1 MKATVKILSIVKVTH
16 DVLAFTCEKPEGI
29 SYQPGQATDVS
40 INKDGWRDEKRPF
53 TPTSLPHEEFL
64 EFIIKTYPSHKGV
77 TGQLL
82 HLKEGD
88 EFIIHDFF
96 GTITYRGEGIF
107 IAGGAGVTPFI
118 AILRELEKSGRIGNN
133 KLIFANK
140 TRADIIH
147 RDYFSKLLDKNFIN
161 ILSEESAEEY
171 AEGLVTKDFL
181 QKHIDSK
188 DTVFY
193 ICGPDPMI
201 EMLEGEIHSLGF
213 GDDAI
218 VREVW

>member
-1 MKATVKILSIVKVTH
+1 MKEIVKIKSIGKVTH
-16 DVLAFTCEKPEGI
+16 DVLKITLEKPEGF
-29 SYQPGQATDVS
+29 SYEPGQATEIS
-40 INKDGWRDEKRPF
+40 LNRDGWKEEKRPF
-53 TPTSLPHEEFL
+53 TPTSLPSEENL
-64 EFIIKTYPSHKGV
+64 EYTIKTYPSHKGV
-77 TGQLL
+77 TEQLL

-88 EFIIHDFF
+88 EFIIHDVF

-118 AILRELEKSGRIGNN
+118 AIFRGLEKSGRIGNN

-140 TRADIIH
+140 TRADIILK
-147 RDYFSKLLDKNFIN
+147 DYFSELLGENFIN
-161 ILSEESAEEY
+161 ILSEESTEEY

-188 DTVFY
+188 DNIFY
-193 ICGPDPMI
+193 ICGPDPLI

-218 VREVW
+218 VKEVW